1 MAAQTTI
8 IDNFILE
15 PGNMSR
21 YELIYT
27 VYNDQFYGGEMCSIT
42 WLKRSRGG
50 VTFVW
55 EKGDNIYASYALEK
69 INGCN
74 IADLAPI
81 LRCVEKRYPG
91 SIGELVGFEDYD
103 ENGCWRPNNS

>member
-27 VYNDQFYGGEMCSIT
+27 VYNDYHYGWEVCSIT

-50 VTFVW
+50 MTFVW
-55 EKGDNIYASYALEK
+55 TKGENIYAGYAQEK
-69 INGCN
+69 MGINMG
-74 IADLAPI
+74 DLAPI
-81 LRCVEKRYPG
+81 LINIKKRFPG

-103 ENGCWRPNNS
+103 ENGRWRPNNS

>member
-27 VYNDQFYGGEMCSIT
+27 VYTHYHYGTEMCSVT
-42 WLKRSRGG
+42 WLDRSRGG
-50 VTFVW
+50 KTFVW
-55 EKGDNIYASYALEK
+55 EKGEAIWAGYALEK
-69 INGCN
+69 VA
-74 IADLAPI
+74 IAAVNLAPI
-81 LRCVEKRYPG
+81 LCAIKKRYPG
-91 SIGELVGFEDYD
+91 SIGEIVGFEDYD
-103 ENGCWRPNNS
+103 ENGVWRPNNT